1 MRIAP
6 IAFAILLLS
15 PVAQASNTAPSRS
28 FTTDWLCDNGRILRF
43 NAHPRRPEG
52 AAQLTYI
59 GSRVEVTPTPTVSGS
74 RYVSKDGKVAW
85 HSNGDEGQLTLIR
98 CCPNR
103 SLADLRSRLTVL
115 MAKHNQ
121 KNNCLLSHE

>member
-59 GSRVEVTPTPTVSGS
+59 GSRVEVAPTPAVSGS
-74 RYVSKDGKVAW
+74 RYVSKDGKVVW
-85 HSNGDEGQLTLIR
+85 HSNGDEGQLTFD
-98 CCPNR
+98 P
-103 SLADLRSRLTVL
+103 
-115 MAKHNQ
+115 
-121 KNNCLLSHE
+121 LLSEPITCRLKKPADRADGKTQSKK

>member
-59 GSRVEVTPTPTVSGS
+59 GSRVEVVATPTISGA
-74 RYVSKDGKVAW
+74 RYVSKDGKVVW
-85 HSNGDEGQLTLIR
+85 HSNGDEGQLTFD
-98 CCPNR
+98 P
-103 SLADLRSRLTVL
+103 
-115 MAKHNQ
+115 
-121 KNNCLLSHE
+121 LLSEPITCRLKKSSDRADGKTQSKK

>member
-1 MRIAP
+1 MRIAS
-6 IAFAILLLS
+6 IAFAIWLLL

-28 FTTDWLCDNGRILRF
+28 FTTDWLCDNGRTLRF

-59 GSRVEVTPTPTVSGS
+59 GSRVEVAADTRSSPALVTSARMARSSGTATVTKASS
-74 RYVSKDGKVAW
+74 RS
-85 HSNGDEGQLTLIR
+85 IR

-103 SLADLRSRLTVL
+103 SLAG
-115 MAKHNQ
+115 
-121 KNNCLLSHE
+121 

>member
-15 PVAQASNTAPSRS
+15 PLAQASNTAPSRS

-59 GSRVEVTPTPTVSGS
+59 GSRVEVAATPTVSGT
-74 RYVSKDGKVAW
+74 RYVSKDGKVVW
-85 HSNGDEGQLTLIR
+85 HSNGDEGQLTFD
-98 CCPNR
+98 P
-103 SLADLRSRLTVL
+103 
-115 MAKHNQ
+115 
-121 KNNCLLSHE
+121 LLSEPITCRLKKASDRTDGKTQSKK

>member
-59 GSRVEVTPTPTVSGS
+59 GSRVEVAPTPTVSGS
-74 RYVSKDGKVAW
+74 RYVSKDGKVVW
-85 HSNGDEGQLTLIR
+85 HSNGDEGQLTFD
-98 CCPNR
+98 P
-103 SLADLRSRLTVL
+103 
-115 MAKHNQ
+115 
-121 KNNCLLSHE
+121 LLSEPITCRLKKPSDRADGKTQSKK

>member
-59 GSRVEVTPTPTVSGS
+59 GSRVEVAPTPAVSGS

-85 HSNGDEGQLTLIR
+85 HSNGDEGQLTFD
-98 CCPNR
+98 P
-103 SLADLRSRLTVL
+103 
-115 MAKHNQ
+115 
-121 KNNCLLSHE
+121 LLSEPITCRLKKPSDRADGKTQSKK